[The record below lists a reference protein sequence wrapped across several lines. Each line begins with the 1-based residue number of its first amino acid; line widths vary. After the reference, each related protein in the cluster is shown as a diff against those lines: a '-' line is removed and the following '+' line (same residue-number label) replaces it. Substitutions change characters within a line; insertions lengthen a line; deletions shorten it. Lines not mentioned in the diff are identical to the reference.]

1 MSGPKFKPGQSVEFF
16 RSERMIPPGA
26 YEIVR
31 VVPSESGEPRYR
43 VRSVHEA
50 HERVAWEHELRLAPK
65 E

>member
-1 MSGPKFKPGQSVEFF
+1 M
-16 RSERMIPPGA
+16 PPGA

-31 VVPSESGEPRYR
+31 VVPSERGEPRYR